1 MHGVWT
7 KNKSHES
14 STFLILGF
22 YQPPNRAT
30 FTAMSH
36 VIVEI
41 PGLPADVEVRRST
54 RRRRSVTAYREGGQ
68 TIVVVPHRMAR
79 ADIAPIVYELLGR
92 LEARERK
99 RRPSDAQLHARA
111 EVLNKKYLDG
121 TAIPASVRW
130 VTNQNRRWG
139 SCTPLDR
146 TIRLSHRLQ
155 DMPDYVIDY
164 VLVHEL
170 VHLLVEGHG
179 PDFEALM
186 KRYDRLVEARSFLS
200 GVDFATHQG
209 LVPEGDRVDD
219 VDGLDQADDGTP
231 RDDDKGSD
239 TSDAATDTVVLNPPA
254 PPTRSTSPSPS
265 SRMRR
270 MRARQKDTLW

>member
-1 MHGVWT
+1 
-7 KNKSHES
+7 
-14 STFLILGF
+14 
-22 YQPPNRAT
+22 
-30 FTAMSH
+30 MSH

-41 PGLPADVEVRRST
+41 PGLPADVQVRRST

-79 ADIAPIVYELLGR
+79 SDIAPIVYELLGR

-111 EVLNKKYLDG
+111 ELLNKKYLDG

-186 KRYDRLVEARSFLS
+186 RRYDRLIEARAFLS

-209 LVPEGDRVDD
+209 PVPDGDRGDD
-219 VDGLDQADDGTP
+219 VDSVDQ
-231 RDDDKGSD
+231 DDDVLPDGDDSGSD
-239 TSDAATDTVVLNPPA
+239 TDAVATDEVLLNPPA
-254 PPTRSTSPSPS
+254 QPTRSPSPSPS
-265 SRMRR
+265 SRLRR